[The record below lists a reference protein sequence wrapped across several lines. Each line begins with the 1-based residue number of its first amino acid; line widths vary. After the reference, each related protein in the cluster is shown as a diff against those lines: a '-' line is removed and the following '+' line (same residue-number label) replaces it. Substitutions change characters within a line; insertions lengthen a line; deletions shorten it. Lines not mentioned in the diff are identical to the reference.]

1 MRKDKQALK
10 VRLLAKFEQ
19 QLDKV
24 LARLDEDAAIELD
37 EIEAIALKTR
47 AEVGQELTQ
56 VLAETQTR
64 APSHRPVCPQC
75 QQEVGYKGQK
85 RKLIRTLS
93 GEIEIKRPY
102 YYCNRCRK
110 GLFPPG

>member
-1 MRKDKQALK
+1 MRKDKQAIK

-19 QLDKV
+19 QLDEV
-24 LARLDEDAAIELD
+24 LARLDEKAALDLD
-37 EIEAIALKTR
+37 EIEEIALKTR
-47 AEVGQELTQ
+47 AEMGQELTQ
-56 VLAETQTR
+56 ALAETQTR
-64 APSHRPVCPQC
+64 APIHSPVCPQC
-75 QQEVGYKGQK
+75 QQAMPYKGRK

-102 YYCNRCRK
+102 YYCKGCRK